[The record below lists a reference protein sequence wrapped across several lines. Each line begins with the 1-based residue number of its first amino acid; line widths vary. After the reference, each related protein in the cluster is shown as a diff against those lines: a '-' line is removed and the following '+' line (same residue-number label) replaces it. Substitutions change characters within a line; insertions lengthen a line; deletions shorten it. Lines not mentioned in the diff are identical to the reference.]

1 MYGNLTQSGE
11 LVLAESSVILTVN
24 GVEMRIFNPTHEQYL
39 SAGFFPVRQMDKPV
53 APAGKRYVPVYTM
66 GGGEILQSWVLEDW
80 VDPNIN
86 AAELYVK
93 LADLEEQ
100 LAAAKILL
108 GVE

>member
-24 GVEMRIFNPTHEQYL
+24 GEEMRIFNPTHEQYL
-39 SAGFFPVRQMDKPV
+39 SAGFFPVRQTDKLP
-53 APAGKRYVPVYTM
+53 APAGKRYVDTYAM
-66 GGGEILQSWVLEDW
+66 EDGEIVQSWVLEDW

-86 AAELYVK
+86 TAELYVK